1 MDVLGPKT
9 STLHAPFLICLA
21 AMPLLSPCLA
31 LRSANADSPASPGK
45 TVTQNRIQGTKRLI
59 PLERITVGP
68 EDHYQ
73 GAPHPASHQLVFTR
87 KIDLAPHLAIQNLS
101 TGDVSEFV
109 PATADSQEPATH
121 PNGMVAFTYFK
132 FNARGD
138 ICYRSLSRPTIECL
152 KALEGEKDTPFWR
165 SDTEIGFL
173 LSEPGTDQKR
183 VVVQSTVSGQS
194 QTLAQGKIWQ
204 PHSRPGSRYLSYND
218 QVSESAATTGS
229 SSKPG
234 TAPNKA
240 MILKDLTTGS
250 TYRVALA
257 LPGIS
262 GFPTVSLDD
271 QTLYFSHYLNDSNN
285 DNVIDGNDN
294 SILFRLPISKILNA
308 KPNELLFPEQLTSV
322 ESNCSFPR
330 PMETTLYATC
340 GFSGSLGVY
349 RLPLSGIV
357 PQDWDLA
364 TLWNAHESAR
374 NYSDRILILN
384 SIKYRSG
391 AKDESDLTVRL
402 FSNHL
407 IADDIASARF
417 YLEAMERSGVMLP
430 GVPPEDRKPFF
441 SLLGIWLKA
450 RELKKTQPSDEV
462 TRSFLKA
469 IQTLETQT
477 ALVKGA
483 ERLKRLVKA
492 SLKSSLEQ
500 VPETQSILRQ
510 VSFGGTQGRAH
521 PLERYFYFKLSKWT
535 QDRLGQTAKT
545 TPLYLEMMSAPEFT
559 HENRVYYTFKL
570 LQSLKEQDLS
580 PAERISQIETI
591 QASHQTALNAQDGS
605 LLDLLKAEVL
615 TLKIGLATTSADKAG
630 VYGQLDKL
638 MVSTKADYYL
648 RKALYIRAIFN
659 LADSLDFLHLGFVAG
674 NWLKYTDPRSTEFI
688 FARTVF
694 SEMTLDRAYDALAQ
708 VNLQLASNYF
718 FSSLSLTDD
727 LESHSGYILSMLER
741 KKRADVSKDYEGM
754 KKRNMIDDN
763 LKFVEAFLILVDQ
776 DPSKATD
783 SNYLDLA
790 LSKLEGMTQDRN
802 SAVRHL
808 LIGYCTLE
816 KLLRESNGYDFPR
829 DLYEK
834 SYRALLLAHELS
846 SDQVRIRA
854 SALSNLGALQMRAQN
869 FGLATKFLL
878 KRRDLGFVSP
888 AEEVSVRWS
897 LARSL
902 FYGDRPR
909 EAAEEIRHAIKAQQ
923 SEAKPEALSGAI
935 LQERLAFYLQAT
947 GDWKEANDAY
957 LSLDQKIAGLGAQAG
972 GFKSDLFQAKKKLSH
987 GFVSFKLGQFQK
999 AGGLLKEAAT
1009 IAARLPKLK
1018 AGGSRLIDF
1027 DGRRIELA
1035 AYGFLSRIGSTK
1047 ERQRA
1052 SERQFELL
1060 KDAKSLLDEHESLR
1074 IQNRLVLAD
1083 QLSKSSPAEAAG
1095 ILSQALDLALA
1106 QAEDGEGM
1114 SFAVYQ
1120 SVVAYLSS
1128 LIVQPQPFMSQAVE
1142 RARKTIDLIER
1153 IYDQQTSDQPQLDY
1167 QRTKLELLWSAAQ
1180 AKMTG
1185 GRLASTQSDSILGSP
1200 SAKKVQSLLP
1210 PRWKELQ
1217 TLASLLSGRSS

>member
-1 MDVLGPKT
+1 MSVLGAR
-9 STLHAPFLICLA
+9 SSNLFL
-21 AMPLLSPCLA
+21 PLLVGLGVVPLLAPCLN
-31 LRSANADSPASPGK
+31 LRSANANSPASPGM
-45 TVTQNRIQGTKRLI
+45 TVTQSRIQGTKRLI

-73 GAPHPASHQLVFTR
+73 GAPHSSSNQLVFTR

-101 TGDVSEFV
+101 TGEVTEFV
-109 PATADSQEPATH
+109 PATADSQEPSAH
-121 PNGMVAFTYFK
+121 PNGSVAFTYFK

-138 ICYRSLSRPTIECL
+138 ICYRSISRPSIECL
-152 KALEGEKDTPFWR
+152 KALDGEKDTPFWR

-173 LSEPGTDQKR
+173 VSEPGTDQKR
-183 VVVQSTVSGQS
+183 VVIQSTVSGQS

-218 QVSESAATTGS
+218 QIAETSPAPVQSNKQGSAST
-229 SSKPG
+229 
-234 TAPNKA
+234 KA
-240 MILKDLTTGS
+240 MILKDLKTGS
-250 TYRVALA
+250 TYRVSLA

-294 SILFRLPISKILNA
+294 SILFRLPISKILSA

-330 PMETTLYATC
+330 PMENALYATC

-357 PQDWDLA
+357 PPEWDSA
-364 TLWNAHESAR
+364 TLWSAHQSAR

-384 SIKYRSG
+384 SIKYRSNVR
-391 AKDESDLTVRL
+391 DDSDLTVRL

-417 YLEAMERSGVMLP
+417 YLDAMERSGMMLP
-430 GVPPEDRKPFF
+430 GVLPEDRKPFF
-441 SLLGIWLKA
+441 SLLSIWLNA

-462 TRSFLKA
+462 TRSFIKA
-469 IQTLETQT
+469 IQNLETQT

-483 ERLKRLVKA
+483 ERLKRIVKA
-492 SLKSSLEQ
+492 SLKGSLEQ
-500 VPETQSILRQ
+500 VPETQTILKQ
-510 VSFGGTQGRAH
+510 ISFSGTSGRSH

-535 QDRLGQTAKT
+535 QDHLGSAALTI
-545 TPLYLEMMSAPEFT
+545 PLYLEMMSAPEFT

-570 LQSLKEQDLS
+570 LQSLRDQGLS
-580 PAERISQIETI
+580 AAERISQVETI
-591 QASHQTALNAQDGS
+591 MASHQTALAHDTS
-605 LLDLLKAEVL
+605 LVDLLRTEILA
-615 TLKIGLATTSADKAG
+615 LKIGLATTPAEKAQI
-630 VYGQLDKL
+630 YGQLDKL

-674 NWLKYTDPRSTEFI
+674 NWLKYTDTQSTEFI

-708 VNLQLASNYF
+708 MNLQLASNYF

-741 KKRADVSKDYEGM
+741 KKRADVTKDYEGM

-776 DPSKATD
+776 DPAKASD
-783 SNYLDLA
+783 STYLDLA
-790 LSKLEGMTQDRN
+790 LSKLDGMTQDRN
-802 SAVRHL
+802 SAVRYL

-846 SDQVRIRA
+846 SDQVRVRA
-854 SALSNLGALQMRAQN
+854 SALSNLGALQMRVQN

-888 AEEVSVRWS
+888 SEEISVRWS

-902 FYGDRPR
+902 FFGDRPK
-909 EAAEEIRHAIKAQQ
+909 EAAEEIRQAIKAQL
-923 SEAKPEALSGAI
+923 SEAKPEALPGAI
-935 LQERLAFYLQAT
+935 LQERLAFYLQAAS
-947 GDWKEANDAY
+947 DWKEANDAY
-957 LSLDQKIAGLGAQAG
+957 LSLDRKIAGLGMQAE
-972 GFKSDLFQAKKKLSH
+972 GFKSDFFQAKKKLSQ
-987 GFVSFKLGQFQK
+987 GFVNFKLGQFPK
-999 AGGLLKEAAT
+999 AEELLREAASL
-1009 IAARLPKLK
+1009 AARLPKVK
-1018 AGGSRLIDF
+1018 AGGTRLIDF

-1035 AYGFLSRIGSTK
+1035 AYGFLSRLGTIE
-1047 ERQRA
+1047 ERRRA
-1052 SERQFELL
+1052 SEKQFELL
-1060 KDAKSLLDEHESLR
+1060 KDAKPLLDEHESLR

-1083 QLSKSSPAEAAG
+1083 QLAKSSTLESAQV
-1095 ILSQALDLALA
+1095 LSQALDLALA

-1128 LIVQPQPFMSQAVE
+1128 LILQPQSFKSQAIE
-1142 RARKTIDLIER
+1142 RARRTIDLVVK

-1185 GRLASTQSDSILGSP
+1185 SQLTSAQSDSILGSF